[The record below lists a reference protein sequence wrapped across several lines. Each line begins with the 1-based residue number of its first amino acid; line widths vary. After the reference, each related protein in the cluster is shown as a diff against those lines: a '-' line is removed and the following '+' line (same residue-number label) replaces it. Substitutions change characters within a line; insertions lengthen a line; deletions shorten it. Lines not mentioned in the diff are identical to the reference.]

1 MTSAENKKMQIEIV
15 SSRSANTVSIDL
27 GTFTVTQ
34 IIRFPSGNFYKTSH
48 PCTSLEEA
56 RSTARWLAAEVY

>member
-1 MTSAENKKMQIEIV
+1 MNRIEIV

-34 IIRFPSGNFYKTSH
+34 IVRFPSGNFFKQSY
-48 PCTSLEEA
+48 PCESLPEA
-56 RSTARWLAAEVY
+56 RGWARALAAEGY

>member
-1 MTSAENKKMQIEIV
+1 MKNAIEIT

-34 IIRFPSGNFYKTSH
+34 IVRFPSGNFYKTTH
-48 PCTSLEEA
+48 PCASLAEA
-56 RSTARWLAAEVY
+56 RSLAAFLAEEVR